1 MYAMNTIPQ
10 CCYVHK
16 VRFFRPTKQKPDS
29 GRSQP
34 ALSPARYHGGVKE
47 SETLRYKP
55 PCFHIR
61 NYFPELKFSFQPP
74 VVDFQELKTKFQ
86 LRKITSDA
94 GIVNYLPRSR
104 HHLKRTLRSMTQE
117 KSSQDRH
124 VETNKREGTETDV
137 LPPPTPFGKSAMRT
151 LDYAS
156 GAIASDG
163 HTAAQAPQSMQV
175 SGSIT

>member
-104 HHLKRTLRSMTQE
+104 HHLKRTLPLDDSRKELPRQARGDKQKGGSRNGCSAPSHTFRQV
-117 KSSQDRH
+117 RH
-124 VETNKREGTETDV
+124 ADARLRFRRDS
-137 LPPPTPFGKSAMRT
+137 F
-151 LDYAS
+151 
-156 GAIASDG
+156 
-163 HTAAQAPQSMQV
+163 
-175 SGSIT
+175 